1 MQEFLRTVAQH
12 YAEKAKAETEGTGLP
27 ASMPLSRLLF
37 CFPNRRCGL
46 FFSKYL
52 HEAFGGA
59 CFVPSITTI
68 NELFGLF
75 SQRQVPDRT
84 SLLFRLYTLY
94 RQLSQRQDKE
104 EFDQFVFW
112 GDMLLGDFDD
122 LDKYLVDADVL
133 FRNVKDLKDIE
144 TEFAGFDPEIVE
156 VIQSFWRNYK
166 PAGCPDDAKREAF
179 GQTWS
184 ILSKLYHAYREDLA
198 KDNLAYEGMLERE
211 VVEQMLA
218 NAPEPG
224 QSMLPLP
231 NIDKVVF
238 VGLTA
243 ISKVDR
249 KLMMKLRAN
258 DMAEFC
264 WDYADPRLHRQGSKA
279 TSAAYFTAQNLD
291 DFPNEIPDEV
301 LTAGLVPESE
311 RQYQL
316 YAVPSAVGQTQLA
329 NQVLRSWSK
338 DIAMNPLRTA
348 VVLPDEKLL
357 LPMLYAVPH
366 ELGTFNV
373 TMGYPLKDTPIA
385 AFVELLGNLHE
396 TMRDREGA
404 DVSFYYKPVLAL
416 LSHNFVRT
424 LAGEEAHRL
433 IDEITRRNLYQ
444 VHQDLFQG
452 SELLKLMFRPVRNAM
467 QTLEYLL
474 DILAY
479 LMQQAQSE
487 IEQQAQE
494 EAEPTL
500 ELTLEE
506 LDEEEAQ
513 LMHALPR
520 FTITDHEFLYHYNR
534 TLEKLHD
541 EVQRQSFGFTPS
553 TLFLLL
559 QKLVAGVSVP
569 FSGEPLQGIQVM
581 GVLET
586 RGMDFDQLVILS
598 MNEGVFPAKP
608 VSNTFIPMSLRNAFD
623 MPTQKHRDA
632 VFAYHFYRMIS
643 RARKVTMIYD
653 SRTDGLQTGE
663 ESRYVKQLRYL
674 MGQEELKPVALRN
687 DIGIK
692 ESHPFQ
698 MIKTQEVMDRMN
710 CYQAGGRRNLSATA
724 LNDYIQC
731 PLRFYLAYVE
741 KLREDDEVS
750 EGVDNRFFGDIL
762 HHALRNLYEK
772 SEGQRIEADLLR
784 QYIDNPKGE
793 VTRQIQRSFE
803 EVMGIREP
811 EGYNLLVSNILVKYA
826 IETLRHDMKRCPFIY
841 LKGEYEHKM
850 LYDAGE
856 GLKVR
861 VKCIYDRLERSVIG
875 PDTLSIIDYK
885 TGSSSHGGKRT
896 IREVADLFNPEGK
909 ASHEAFQVMFYCL
922 MLQQADA
929 RTLREIRLNK
939 LPEHLAPHLFF
950 VRDFKRD
957 GNNPTLLNTGKDGK
971 GSFLEIQDFMPDS
984 QAMKA
989 ELDRLLH
996 EIFDPK
1002 VPFTQCKD
1010 VRQCMYCKFSTI
1022 CKR

>member
-12 YAEKAKAETEGTGLP
+12 YAEKAKTQSLGTGMP

-46 FFSKYL
+46 FFAKYL
-52 HEAFGGA
+52 HEAFGGT
-59 CFVPSITTI
+59 CFVPAITTI

-84 SLLFRLYTLY
+84 SLLFRLYTQY
-94 RQLSQRQDKE
+94 RNLSQRADKE

-112 GDMLLGDFDD
+112 GDMLLSDFDD
-122 LDKYLVDADVL
+122 VDKYLVDADAL

-156 VIQSFWRNYK
+156 VIQSFWHNYK
-166 PAGCPDDAKREAF
+166 PVDGPDDAKREAF

-184 ILSKLYHAYREDLA
+184 ILRQLYHAFREDLA
-198 KDNLAYEGMLERE
+198 NDNLAYEGMLERE

-218 NAPEPG
+218 KELAPG
-224 QSMLPLP
+224 QSLLPMP
-231 NIDKVVF
+231 GIDKVVF

-243 ISKVDR
+243 ISQVDR

-264 WDYADPRLHRQGSKA
+264 WDYADPRLQRKGSKA

-291 DFPNEIPDEV
+291 DFPNEISAEV
-301 LTAGLVPESE
+301 LTAGLVPEEE
-311 RQYQL
+311 RQYEL
-316 YAVPSAVGQTQLA
+316 YAVPSAVGQTQVA
-329 NQVLRSWSK
+329 SQVLRSWSRE
-338 DIAMNPLRTA
+338 IAQNPLRTA

-357 LPMLYAVPH
+357 LPMLYAVPQ

-373 TMGYPLKDTPIA
+373 TMGYALSDTPIA
-385 AFVELLGNLHE
+385 AFVELLANLHE
-396 TMRDREGA
+396 SMRDREGA
-404 DVSFYYKPVLAL
+404 GVSFYYKPVLAL

-424 LAGEEAHRL
+424 LAGDEAHRL

-444 VHQDLFQG
+444 VSQELFQE
-452 SELLKLMFRPVRNAM
+452 SEFLKLVFRPIRNAAE
-467 QTLEYLL
+467 TIGYLL
-474 DILAY
+474 EILAY

-494 EAEPTL
+494 ENEPTL
-500 ELTLEE
+500 DLIDEELTEQ
-506 LDEEEAQ
+506 DAQ
-513 LMHALPR
+513 LKRSLPR
-520 FTITDHEFLYHYNR
+520 FTVTDHEFLFHYNR
-534 TLEKLHD
+534 TLEKLRD
-541 EVQRQSFGFTPS
+541 EVQRQSFSFTPA

-586 RGMDFDQLVILS
+586 RGMDFDQIVILS

-608 VSNTFIPMSLRNAFD
+608 VSNTFIPMSLRNAFG

-632 VFAYHFYRMIS
+632 VFAYHFYRLIS

-653 SRTDGLQTGE
+653 SRTEGMQTGE

-674 MGQEELKPVALRN
+674 MGQEQLQPIALRH

-698 MIKTQEVMDRMN
+698 IIKTQEVMDRMSS
-710 CYQAGGRRNLSATA
+710 YLASGRRNLSATA

-731 PLRFYLAYVE
+731 PMRFYLAYVE

-762 HHALRNLYEK
+762 HHALKNLYEK

-793 VTRQIQRSFE
+793 VTRQIQRGFE
-803 EVMGIREP
+803 EVMGIREL

-841 LKGEYEHKM
+841 LKGEYEHK
-850 LYDAGE
+850 LVYDAGN
-856 GLKVR
+856 GLRVR
-861 VKCIYDRLERSVIG
+861 IKCIYDRLERSAIG
-875 PDTLSIIDYK
+875 PDTLRIIDYK

-896 IREVADLFNPEGK
+896 IRDVADLFSPEGK

-922 MLQQADA
+922 MLRQANA
-929 RTLREIRLNK
+929 RTLQEMKVGQLS
-939 LPEHLAPHLFF
+939 EHVAPHLFF
-950 VRDFKRD
+950 VRDFKR
-957 GNNPTLLNTGKDGK
+957 NATNLTLLNTGKDGK
-971 GSFLEIQDFMPDS
+971 GGYLEIPDFMPYS
-984 QAMKA
+984 QEMADA
-989 ELDRLLH
+989 LNQLLH
-996 EIFDPK
+996 EIFDPN
-1002 VPFTQCKD
+1002 VPFTQCRNP
-1010 VRQCMYCKFSTI
+1010 RQCLYCKFSTI